1 LGILLNPGV
10 TYTFWATLPAFVA
23 EQFPTNIRAFGTSTS
38 YHAGRFVST
47 QIPMALGAAA
57 MKYGP
62 SGAIAF
68 MAVFYLIASA
78 ATFMLRDRANIEA

>member
-1 LGILLNPGV
+1 
-10 TYTFWATLPAFVA
+10 
-23 EQFPTNIRAFGTSTS
+23 
-38 YHAGRFVST
+38 
-47 QIPMALGAAA
+47 
-57 MKYGP
+57 MKYGL